1 MNRYINYKIG
11 VLLMLLLSVCFSC
24 SKIDDLGNFEPQ
36 DPNLSLETDVIEVS
50 KEGGEFTIDVE
61 SNLPWRA
68 KSNADWI
75 TFSAENALGSGKIA
89 FSITRNRS
97 TDQRTAE
104 VTVWIT
110 KDYEKKMRVIQ
121 APAELSD
128 LVTHFYVK
136 VSGTPE
142 NTGLSWDEATTL
154 DNALEE
160 AVPGD
165 VIHIAAGTYTP
176 TKTITGGS
184 ASNAADR
191 TFEIHSNISLIGGY
205 SADATEGAVSDP
217 TMYETVLSGNTA
229 SGKVYHTVAITAP
242 VQAEQK
248 VVLQGLSIKYGQA
261 AASGTGHVT
270 LNGAQYYRFYG
281 GGLIVARSIVDLI
294 DCEIS
299 ENTTGFHAA
308 GVFVFSEATVR
319 FERCAI
325 KKNNGSHNG
334 GNGGGI
340 FNEAATVFF
349 NNCEISSNTI
359 SGVGAGIYAFSST
372 QPTYTYI
379 YNSTVAHNNNDAA
392 GLSQTRR
399 GGGFYG
405 RERSVTVIVNST
417 FYGNTG
423 GHGAGVSLYG
433 TAAAPS
439 RLDLINTTITGNKG
453 LNNGGGIELTSNTT
467 LHIFNSILSGN
478 TALNGADIFAGSG
491 ANPSFSKS
499 VRGNQLL
506 DVNGAVIAGQS
517 FDFETMLGNFTNNGG
532 YAETVPLSSNSPAA
546 ALGMSAAQ
554 LENLGNTFNPVIPPE
569 ATTYDQNGRSR
580 SSSSVMG
587 AAIPQ

>member
-1 MNRYINYKIG
+1 MNYRIG
-11 VLLMLLLSVCFSC
+11 VLLVLLLGICFSC
-24 SKIDDLGNFEPQ
+24 SKIDDLGNFNPE

-50 KEGGEFTIDVE
+50 KEGGEFTINVE

-75 TFSAENALGSGKIA
+75 SFSSENALATGEIA

-97 TDQRTAE
+97 TNQRTAE
-104 VTVWIT
+104 ITVWIT
-110 KDYEKKMRVIQ
+110 KDYEKTIQVIQ
-121 APAELSD
+121 APAEPSD

-136 VSGTPE
+136 ATGTDE
-142 NTGLSWDEATTL
+142 SSGLSWDEATTL
-154 DNALEE
+154 DKALDE
-160 AVPGD
+160 VIPGD

-176 TKTITGGS
+176 TKTITGGN
-184 ASNAADR
+184 ASNAGDR

-205 SADATEGAVSDP
+205 PADATEGAVSDP
-217 TMYETVLSGNTA
+217 TLHESILSGNTS

-242 VQAEQK
+242 VQTGQK

-261 AASGTGHVT
+261 ANSGTGHIT

-281 GGLIVARSIVDLI
+281 GGLIVARSVVDII

-308 GVFVFSEATVR
+308 GVFVFSDAIVR
-319 FERCAI
+319 FERSTI
-325 KKNNGSHNG
+325 KKNNGTHNG

-340 FNEAATVFF
+340 FNEAATVYIHD
-349 NNCEISSNTI
+349 CDISSNTI
-359 SGVGAGIYAFSST
+359 SGVGAGIYAFSSA

-379 YNSTVAHNNNDAA
+379 YNSTIAHNNNDAA
-392 GLSQTRR
+392 GLNQTRR

-405 RERSVTVIVNST
+405 RERSVTVVVNST

-423 GHGAGVSLYG
+423 GHGAGISLYG

-439 RLDLINTTITGNKG
+439 RLDLISTTITENKG
-453 LNNGGGIELTSNTT
+453 FNNGGGIELTSNTT

-478 TALNGADIFAGSG
+478 TAGNGGDIFVGSG
-491 ANPSFSKS
+491 ANPSFSSS

-506 DVNGAVIAGQS
+506 DANGAVIAGQT
-517 FDFETMLGNFTNNGG
+517 FDSETMLGNFTNNGG
-532 YAETVPLSSNSPAA
+532 FAETVLLSSGSPSAT
-546 ALGMSAAQ
+546 LGMSVSQ
-554 LENLGNTFNPVIPPE
+554 LENLGNTYTPDVPAEVI
-569 ATTYDQNGRSR
+569 TYDQNGRSR
-580 SSSSVMG
+580 SSGAAMG
-587 AAIPQ
+587 AAIP

>member
-1 MNRYINYKIG
+1 MNKYINHKIS
-11 VLLMLLLSVCFSC
+11 LLLVLLLSVCFSC
-24 SKIDDLGNFEPQ
+24 SKIDDLGSF
-36 DPNLSLETDVIEVS
+36 DPKDPSLSLETDVIEVS
-50 KEGGEFTIDVE
+50 KEGGEFSIRVE

-75 TFSAENALGSGKIA
+75 TFSSENALSSGDIA

-97 TDQRTAE
+97 TDQRAAE
-104 VTVWIT
+104 ITVWIT
-110 KDYEKKMRVIQ
+110 KDYEKKIRVVQ

-136 VSGTPE
+136 TSGTQE

-184 ASNAADR
+184 ATDAADK

-205 SADATEGAVSDP
+205 PADASAGAVSDP
-217 TMYETVLSGNTA
+217 TLHETILSGNTSA
-229 SGKVYHTVAITAP
+229 GKVYHTVAITAA
-242 VQAEQK
+242 VQAGQK
-248 VVLQGLSIKYGQA
+248 VVLQGLSIKHGQA
-261 AASGTGHVT
+261 ASSGTGHVT

-281 GGLIVARSIVDLI
+281 GGLIVARSVVDVI

-308 GVFVFSEATVR
+308 GVFVFSGATVR

-325 KKNNGSHNG
+325 KKNSGTHNG

-340 FNEAATVFF
+340 FNEAATVYF
-349 NNCEISSNTI
+349 NNCDISSNTI

-372 QPTYTYI
+372 QPTYTYV
-379 YNSTVAHNNNDAA
+379 YNSTIAHNNNDAA

-405 RERSVTVIVNST
+405 RERSVSVIVNST
-417 FYGNTG
+417 FYGNSG
-423 GHGAGVSLYG
+423 GHGAGISLYG

-439 RLDLINTTITGNKG
+439 RLDIISTTVTGNRAF
-453 LNNGGGIELTSNTT
+453 NNGGGIELTSNTT
-467 LHIFNSILSGN
+467 LRVFNSILSGN
-478 TALNGADIFAGSG
+478 SAGNGGDIFIGSG
-491 ANPSFSKS
+491 ANPVLTSS

-506 DVNGAVIAGQS
+506 DNNGAVVAGQT
-517 FDFETMLGNFTNNGG
+517 FDFETMLGNFGYNGG
-532 YAETVPLSSNSPAA
+532 HTETVLLSQGSPAA
-546 ALGMSAAQ
+546 TLGMSAAQ
-554 LENLGNTFNPVIPPE
+554 LESLGDTYNPVIPAE
-569 ATTYDQNGRSR
+569 ITAYDQHGKSR
-580 SSSSVMG
+580 SGSTAIG
-587 AAIPQ
+587 AVVPQ